1 MKGVINIHRTYR
13 HFTVKGYDKSAAL
26 SQLLIDNG
34 IAHYIHPI
42 NNEEVIIVVCDLY
55 EPKYKYIYQE
65 ILKFVVSV
73 KDEAYY

>member
-1 MKGVINIHRTYR
+1 MHRIYR
-13 HFTVKGYDKSAAL
+13 HFTVEGYDKSAAL

-42 NNEEVIIVVCDLY
+42 NNKEVIIVVCNLY

>member
-1 MKGVINIHRTYR
+1 MYR
-13 HFTVKGYDKSAAL
+13 HFAVEGYDKSAAL

-42 NNEEVIIVVCDLY
+42 NDKEIVIVVSDLY
-55 EPKYKYIYQE
+55 ESKYKRIYQE
-65 ILKFVVSV
+65 ILKLVVSV

>member
-1 MKGVINIHRTYR
+1 MYR
-13 HFTVKGYDKSAAL
+13 HFTVEGYDKSAAL

-42 NNEEVIIVVCDLY
+42 NDKKIVIVVSDLY
-55 EPKYKYIYQE
+55 ESKYKCIYQE
-65 ILKFVVSV
+65 ILKLVVSV